1 MPPFPTWLWWSLKV
15 RTFWQETQQFCDNER
30 LNETV
35 TCDKTGEEHLWSSH
49 QSAGWWPLWGRG
61 EASGNRRCWWSR
73 SGCVYARS
81 AAPRA
86 GSLRSAPQTPPH
98 VSSCRRA
105 LVWFTL
111 YTDCLKLH
119 VAGDTFNITADVTG
133 MKVNWPSVAS
143 QGTSCLPPVR
153 RGTHMESSSLELGKS
168 WTKGQKTNWDP
179 DACSLSKTLS
189 VIIWTFLCSLKF
201 LT

>member
-111 YTDCLKLH
+111 YIDCLKLH
-119 VAGDTFNITADVTG
+119 VFWWHIQHHSRRDRNESELTFSRFSRNF
-133 MKVNWPSVAS
+133 MPPS
-143 QGTSCLPPVR
+143 CP
-153 RGTHMESSSLELGKS
+153 
-168 WTKGQKTNWDP
+168 
-179 DACSLSKTLS
+179 
-189 VIIWTFLCSLKF
+189 
-201 LT
+201 